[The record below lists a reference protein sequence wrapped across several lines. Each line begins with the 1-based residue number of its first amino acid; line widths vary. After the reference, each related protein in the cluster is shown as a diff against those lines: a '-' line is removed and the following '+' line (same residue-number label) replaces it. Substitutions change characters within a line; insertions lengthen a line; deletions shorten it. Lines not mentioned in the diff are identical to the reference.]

1 MFQCSQCNKSYQ
13 RKSHL
18 LRHEVT
24 HTGASYS
31 SCPFCNKTFLK
42 KEVARRHSKTCA
54 RKHNQPPPAA
64 AKPGRKKQSCDEC
77 FSAKAACDRVSPC
90 SRCQSLGKQCSFGDR
105 STPST
110 ETCSPGSPSTSLS
123 QTQRAEEPFSFLAHF
138 SDPSVK
144 QDKLA
149 IAETAKRSTR
159 RSLDPLYFQDEPL
172 LPIDSN
178 YMPGFSVADL
188 FLQSLP
194 IPSGPLSMEFLP
206 ESAFSS
212 RISDK
217 LSHIMINLVETSNSM
232 DLANASQQTLD
243 VAGLASLFT
252 TSNLSVFISA
262 FFQSL
267 HWHLPIV
274 HFPTFDPGKVSNPL
288 LLAIFL
294 SGATYATSHDG
305 PILASGILDVA
316 EEYIFR
322 QLANLSTTPYPN
334 GPPNLVPSLEIIQ
347 GALIIEMLQ
356 FGQGETGTRRRI
368 RIIRHPCVI
377 STIRSLGIFQSKRIV
392 NPDICDDETWKAAIA
407 EEVRI
412 RIACWAFLADGFL
425 TVCFNN
431 HPILSIFEMDC
442 DFPLGSA
449 HFEAENAS
457 TFNEI
462 ASSTERS
469 LPSLREFVT
478 RLLNENA
485 SEDLIQ
491 WSRSLVGEHLLIL
504 MYGMCSLST
513 SSMIIEL
520 SIIAMHSLAF
530 QARTGLFGW
539 VSTNP
544 IKRATENWRSIWDSI
559 SSVVEKERVQHLGY
573 PKHAEELWWLLTATL
588 DRASGRGLNFRYL
601 ENAAT
606 DDLENLNDFIRNI
619 DAPGRL

>member
-18 LRHEVT
+18 LRHDAT

-31 SCPFCNKTFLK
+31 SCPFCNKSFLK
-42 KEVARRHSKTCA
+42 REVARRHSKACA

-77 FSAKAACDRVSPC
+77 FSAKAACDKVSPC

-105 STPST
+105 LTPST
-110 ETCSPGSPSTSLS
+110 DCSTPGPPSTSLS
-123 QTQRAEEPFSFLAHF
+123 RITQRDEPFFFLAHF

-149 IAETAKRSTR
+149 IAETAKRSAR
-159 RSLDPLYFQDEPL
+159 RNLDPLYFQQEPL
-172 LPIDSN
+172 LPIDSISD

-188 FLQSLP
+188 FLQPLS
-194 IPSGPLSMEFLP
+194 ISSGHLSMEFLP

-212 RISDK
+212 RISNK
-217 LSHIMINLVETSNSM
+217 LGDIMINLVETSTSM
-232 DLANASQQTLD
+232 GLANADQLD
-243 VAGLASLFT
+243 VAELASLFT
-252 TSNLSVFISA
+252 ISNLSVFISA
-262 FFQSL
+262 YFQSL

-288 LLAIFL
+288 LLSIFL
-294 SGATYATSHDG
+294 TGATYATSQDG
-305 PILASGILDVA
+305 PTLASRILDIA

-322 QLANLSTTPYPN
+322 QLANLSTTPYPA
-334 GPPNLVPSLEIIQ
+334 GPTLVPSLEIIQ

-377 STIRSLGIFQSKRIV
+377 STTRSLGIFQSKRSV
-392 NPDICDDETWKAAIA
+392 APKLYDDETWKAAIA
-407 EEVRI
+407 EEVCI
-412 RIACWAFLADGFL
+412 RVACWAFLADGFL

-431 HPILSIFEMDC
+431 HPTLSIFEMDC
-442 DFPLGSA
+442 EFPWRSA
-449 HFEAENAS
+449 LFEAENAS
-457 TFNEI
+457 SFNEI
-462 ASSTERS
+462 ASSQTAERP
-469 LPSLREFVT
+469 LPSLREFIT
-478 RLLNENA
+478 RLLDENA
-485 SEDLIQ
+485 SEDLVQ

-504 MYGMCSLST
+504 MY
-513 SSMIIEL
+513 
-520 SIIAMHSLAF
+520 AMHSLAF

-544 IKRATENWRSIWDSI
+544 IKRAAENWRSIWDSL
-559 SSVVEKERVQHLGY
+559 SSIVEKDRVQHLGY

-588 DRASGRGLNFRYL
+588 DRASGRGVNFRYL
-601 ENAAT
+601 DNAAT
-606 DDLENLNDFIRNI
+606 DDLDNLNDFIRNI
-619 DAPGRL
+619 DAPGRT